1 VRITPDVADGQ
12 ALGRQLALEQEGEAG
27 LVDAQGGGVAR
38 ALLRQDDPAL
48 AIDGGGVEQEFA
60 SQFAHQEQAG
70 VDGLVVHLGE
80 VELVNRLGEAGVGV
94 GVGSE
99 SQAGA
104 LQHLDHL
111 AFLHGLGAV
120 EGHVLQ
126 EVGDAALG
134 LGLAER
140 AGVDAEADGASPFGV
155 ALRATAYFMPLGSV
169 PKRTAGSAGRS
180 EAPGARAR
188 ARPSAGPRGAVA
200 KASAP
205 RAARKTRRAG
215 MAGNVAEDGSA
226 ATWLTR
232 T

>member
-140 AGVDAEADGASPFGV
+140 AGVDAEADGGLALRRGV
-155 ALRATAYFMPLGSV
+155 AGDGVFHAVRERAEADGGVGRQVGGDLGPGLRGDLRLGQ
-169 PKRTAGSAGRS
+169 GGRG
-180 EAPGARAR
+180 ECERAEGGQEDTKSGHGGER
-188 ARPSAGPRGAVA
+188 GGGRLRPQRG
-200 KASAP
+200 
-205 RAARKTRRAG
+205 
-215 MAGNVAEDGSA
+215 
-226 ATWLTR
+226 
-232 T
+232 